1 MSEMVPCRLCGKCMT
16 LRAMQKH
23 MGHHH
28 EQLALFALPPNLDGT
43 EEDHEEDELNSL
55 SNNDDAGSDKE
66 WLENEESDMSDAS
79 DPDEIADERQRFVE
93 AVESLEGPISPDTF
107 RKIFTGLGSTEDE
120 ADDITYGVG
129 DSEPQI
135 ELEAKAGHLSDSLH
149 NDTDSELGITDLAA
163 QRNYRK
169 KLRERLEELVSC
181 DSHCTLWRLERH
193 TDLYLG
199 ASSCFQLSVA
209 TGRGISKG

>member
-1 MSEMVPCRLCGKCMT
+1 VEGCSKAFQTETEFETHVKSKHTDLAAPEIFSALRKTSTRGSSMSEMVPCRLCGKCMT

-129 DSEPQI
+129 ARSESRPPFGQP
-135 ELEAKAGHLSDSLH
+135 A
-149 NDTDSELGITDLAA
+149 
-163 QRNYRK
+163 
-169 KLRERLEELVSC
+169 
-181 DSHCTLWRLERH
+181 
-193 TDLYLG
+193 
-199 ASSCFQLSVA
+199 
-209 TGRGISKG
+209 

>member
-1 MSEMVPCRLCGKCMT
+1 MSEMVPCRLCGKRMT

-28 EQLALFALPPNLDGT
+28 EQLALFALPPNLDDT
-43 EEDHEEDELNSL
+43 EEDHQEDQLSSL

-66 WLENEESDMSDAS
+66 RLENEVSDMSDAS
-79 DPDEIADERQRFVE
+79 DPDEIPDERQSFVD

-107 RKIFTGLGSTEDE
+107 RKLFTGLGSTEDE
-120 ADDITYGVG
+120 TNDITYGVG

-135 ELEAKAGHLSDSLH
+135 ELEAKAGHLSDNLH
-149 NDTDSELGITDLAA
+149 NDTGSELGITDLVA
-163 QRNYRK
+163 QRDYRK

-181 DSHCTLWRLERH
+181 GFRCT
-193 TDLYLG
+193 
-199 ASSCFQLSVA
+199 F
-209 TGRGISKG
+209 

>member
-55 SNNDDAGSDKE
+55 SNNDDAVSDE
-66 WLENEESDMSDAS
+66 ENIENEVDDMSDAS
-79 DPDEIADERQRFVE
+79 DPDEIADEEQRLMVALEPLKDPSFSE
-93 AVESLEGPISPDTF
+93 NSDQLFSLTV
-107 RKIFTGLGSTEDE
+107 DE
-120 ADDITYGVG
+120 YNGMTYGVG
-129 DSEPQI
+129 DSESQI
-135 ELEAKAGHLSDSLH
+135 ELETEAGHLSDSLH
-149 NDTDSELGITDLAA
+149 NDTDSELGITDLDA

-181 DSHCTLWRLERH
+181 GFDCTL
-193 TDLYLG
+193 
-199 ASSCFQLSVA
+199 
-209 TGRGISKG
+209 

>member
-107 RKIFTGLGSTEDE
+107 
-120 ADDITYGVG
+120 
-129 DSEPQI
+129 
-135 ELEAKAGHLSDSLH
+135 LH
-149 NDTDSELGITDLAA
+149 NDTDSELGITDLVA